1 MDERKSQAVPVTR
14 RDFIAGSSLAT
25 VMAMLGGVPLRAQES
40 APSSGSDYS
49 GAKVKVG
56 VIGLGAWGRE
66 ILSILG
72 RLPQAEVAAICDNY
86 PAFLRRSGRN
96 APGAAQ
102 EADYTALL
110 KNPEIRAVIVAT
122 PTQDHREI
130 TIAAIKAG
138 KHVYCEA
145 PLANTIED
153 ARAIAQAANAAPAL
167 VFQAGL
173 QLRADSQRLFLLPFI
188 RSGAIGRW
196 VLARMQY
203 CKKESWRVAAP
214 TPERE
219 LEINWRLDAKKSL
232 GLAGEIGIH
241 PLDQV
246 TWFKDQRPLAVSGEG
261 SIRLWNDGRTVPD
274 TVHVHLEF
282 PDEVRGYFD
291 STLSSSYGGEAETYH
306 GSDATVLMR
315 ESNTRGS
322 SAWMFKEVDSP
333 LLGWEVYAS
342 KEQFHEDTGIV
353 LKVGGSMQKSM
364 GGEAANPEPIKP
376 PLYHS
381 LKAFL
386 TNCSAVDVARTDF
399 VEMFGEEDLQ
409 AVSDHLAGVK
419 RVPTASAAEGF
430 QATVLAIKAN
440 EAVVGGKRIVLQD
453 EWFELE

>member
-1 MDERKSQAVPVTR
+1 MEQAVPVNR
-14 RDFIAGSSLAT
+14 RDFIAGSSLAA
-25 VMAMLGGVPLRAQES
+25 VMAMMGGVPLVAQES
-40 APSSGSDYS
+40 APASGPDYT
-49 GAKVKVG
+49 GARVKVG
-56 VIGLGAWGRE
+56 LIGLGAWGRD
-66 ILSILG
+66 ILSMLG
-72 RLPQAEVAAICDNY
+72 RLPQADVAVICDNY

-110 KNPEIRAVIVAT
+110 NNPEIDAVIIAT
-122 PTQDHREI
+122 PTQDHRDI
-130 TIAAIKAG
+130 AIAALQAG

-153 ARAIAQAANAAPAL
+153 ARAIARAAHAAPSL

-173 QLRADSQRLFLLPFI
+173 QMRADSQRLFLLPFI

-196 VLARMQY
+196 IMARMQY

-219 LEINWRLDAKKSL
+219 QEMNWRLDAKESL

-246 TWFKDQRPLAVSGEG
+246 TWFKDQRPVAVSGEG
-261 SIRLWNDGRTVPD
+261 SIRLWDDGRTVPD

-282 PDEVRGYFD
+282 PDMVRGYFD
-291 STLSSSYGGEAETYH
+291 ATLASSYGGEAETYH

-315 ESNTRGS
+315 ESSTRGS

-353 LKVGGSMQKSM
+353 LKVGGSIQKNM
-364 GGEAANPEPIKP
+364 DAGTANPEPVKP

-386 TNCSAVDVARTDF
+386 TNCSAVNVARSDF
-399 VEMFGEEDLQ
+399 VEMFGAEDPQ
-409 AVSDHLAGVK
+409 AVADHLAEVK
-419 RVPTASAAEGF
+419 RVPAADALEGF
-430 QATVLAIKAN
+430 RATVLAIKAN

-453 EWFELE
+453 EWFELG